1 MRNSA
6 THDGK
11 DLAKDLTKQIALLRT
26 QLDELAETVNGT
38 GSTLVGRGEEVL
50 EDALQSARELIA
62 KYGDTAKAMA
72 KDAARLK
79 DKASDKLIEQTE
91 ARPFT
96 TLAAIV
102 GIGFLAGWLFR
113 RR

>member
-6 THDGK
+6 THD
-11 DLAKDLTKQIALLRT
+11 AKDLGKQIALLRS
-26 QLDELAETVNGT
+26 QLDDLAETVNGT
-38 GSTLVGRGEEVL
+38 GSTLVGRGEEAL
-50 EDALQSARELIA
+50 EDALRSARDLIA
-62 KYGDTAKAMA
+62 KYGDAAKAMA

-79 DKASDKLIEQTE
+79 DKASDTLIEQTE
-91 ARPFT
+91 AHPFT
-96 TLAAIV
+96 TLAAIA